1 MTKEVKVRFIELA
14 VGAALC
20 IGLFAAEQY
29 DYWGLAVTEEVRQ
42 VLILLTYGVLAADAC
57 WQVLKKLRRRKL
69 FEENMLM
76 LLATGGALAIGRH
89 GEATAAMLFFHV
101 GKLIESISLHHTK
114 QSIARF
120 MDIRPVYAN
129 RKRGMG
135 EENVKPEE
143 LRPGQIIVIR
153 PGEKIPVDAVV
164 TRGFSNID
172 EKALT
177 GEFEPRSV
185 SMGSRIYSGSINQDS
200 LLEARVT
207 RVYEESAAA
216 KILNMVEEALKNK
229 GESENA
235 AERFT
240 RFYSP
245 AVTLLGILVMVLPPV
260 LFLGQDLEKWVYRGL
275 IFLVAAC
282 PCGLLVSVPIAFLA
296 GIGAA
301 SRQGILIKGGNYLET
316 LSQTETFIFDKTGT
330 LTEGSFGVKEIC
342 PRGIRAAQLLETAA
356 YAEAYSSHPI
366 AQSLRDAFEKG
377 IDTSRIGYVQEH
389 PGLGMEAIIDGTR
402 VFAGNSKLMKLLG
415 MDHYEVRGSGTAV
428 HVTAGR
434 KYVGYVLISDQ
445 IRKDAEDTVR
455 WLLQHH
461 MEVMMLTGDH
471 ELAANEV
478 AKSLGIE
485 YVYANLMPQDKV
497 AQMEEIMSEQLEA
510 EKLAFVGDGINDAP
524 VLARADI
531 GIAMGGLGSDAAL
544 AAADI
549 ILMED
554 EPSRIINAIR
564 ISRGTVRV
572 VKENLYFAV
581 FIKMILLVLAFLG
594 GISMQNAIIA
604 DMAVLLINL
613 LNSFWVLKYPYE
625 NV

>member
-1 MTKEVKVRFIELA
+1 MTKEVKIRAIELA
-14 VGAALC
+14 VGALLC
-20 IGLFAAEQY
+20 LCLFAAAQY
-29 DYWGLAVTEEVRQ
+29 DYWGLAVTEEME
-42 VLILLTYGVLAADAC
+42 LAGILLTYGVLAADTC
-57 WQVLKKLRRRKL
+57 LQILKKLRHLHL
-69 FEENMLM
+69 FDENLLM
-76 LLATGGALAIGRH
+76 LLATAGAFAMGRQ
-89 GEATAAMLFFHV
+89 GEAVAAMLFFHT

-114 QSIARF
+114 QSIAKF

-129 RKRGMG
+129 RKRGLG

-143 LRPGQIIVIR
+143 LKPGQIIVIR

-185 SMGSRIYSGSINQDS
+185 SLGSKIYSGSINQGS

-207 RVYEESAAA
+207 RVYEDSVAA
-216 KILNMVEEALKNK
+216 KILNLVEEACKKK
-229 GESENA
+229 GESQNQ

-240 RFYSP
+240 RIYSP
-245 AVTLLGILVMVLPPV
+245 LVTLLGILVMILPPM
-260 LFLGQDLEKWVYRGL
+260 LFPGQDMEKWLYRGL

-282 PCGLLVSVPIAFLA
+282 PCGLLVSVPIAFLG

-301 SRQGILIKGGNYLET
+301 SRQGVLIKGGNYLET

-342 PRGIRAAQLLETAA
+342 PRGITAAQLLEIAA
-356 YAEAYSSHPI
+356 YAESYSSHPI

-377 IDTSRIGYVQEH
+377 IDTSRIGYIEEH
-389 PGLGMEAIIDGTR
+389 PGLGIEAIIDGTR
-402 VFAGNSKLMKLLG
+402 VFAGNSKLMEVLG
-415 MDHYEVRGSGTAV
+415 MDYQKVQGNGTAV
-428 HVTAGR
+428 HVSVGR
-434 KYVGYVLISDQ
+434 KYVGHVLISDN
-445 IRKDAEDTVR
+445 IRKDAGDTVR

-461 MEVMMLTGDH
+461 MEVMMLTGDN
-471 ELAANEV
+471 ELAANDV
-478 AKSLGIE
+478 AKTLGID

-497 AQMEEIMSEQLEA
+497 VQLEEIMSGQLES

-564 ISRGTVRV
+564 VSRGTVRAV
-572 VKENLYFAV
+572 RENLYFAV
-581 FIKMILLVLAFLG
+581 LIKMILLVLAFFG
-594 GISMQNAIIA
+594 GISMQDAIIA

-613 LNSFWVLKYPYE
+613 LNSFWVLKYPE
-625 NV
+625 